1 MLLTDI
7 PLDAFGVSLV
17 KELDDKITVSLLYYG
32 LLQKTEPMTLQVK
45 DISLSTTEEMYV
57 GYPYA
62 TKRIAQG
69 FSSKIPTWLKPS
81 FELYLS

>member
-32 LLQKTEPMTLQVK
+32 LLQKTESMTLQVK
-45 DISLSTTEEMYV
+45 NISLNTTEDTDVE
-57 GYPYA
+57 YPYA
-62 TKRIAQG
+62 TKRIVQG